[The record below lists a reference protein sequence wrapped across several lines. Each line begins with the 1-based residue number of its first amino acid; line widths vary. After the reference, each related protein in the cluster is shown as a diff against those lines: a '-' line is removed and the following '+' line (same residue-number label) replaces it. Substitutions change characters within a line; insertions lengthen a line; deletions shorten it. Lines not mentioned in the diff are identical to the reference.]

1 MVYNYM
7 YNLKPGHS
15 YPQGATVYEDGTNFA
30 IYSENATA
38 VSLEFYDTP
47 YDEYPS
53 ETIHLKEK
61 DGYIWHVF
69 VSGIKPGT
77 LYNYRIDGPYKP
89 ELGLRFNKNK
99 LLIDP
104 YARAITSDVTW
115 NKSVY
120 GYDTDSDQKDL
131 SFSTEND
138 SQFVP
143 KSVVYKDNFD
153 WKGVENPDIPWN
165 NTLIYETHI
174 KGFTKLRA
182 DIGENIRGTYSGLG
196 SQKMIDYLKDLGITA
211 VEIMPAQQEVTAE
224 YLYDKK
230 LTNYWGYDTIGYFAP
245 DIRFS
250 STKKP
255 GDQINEFKNMV
266 KNLHENNIE
275 VIMDVVYNHTAEGN
289 ELGPTLSFKGI
300 DNLVYYK
307 LQADNPRYYY
317 DVTGTG
323 NSLDAGH
330 PQVLRLIMDSLRYWI
345 TEMHVD
351 GFRFDLASA
360 LARQLYDVNSL
371 SAFFDIIYQDPV
383 ISRVKLIAEPWDVG
397 PGGYQVGEFP
407 PMWAEWNG
415 KYRDAIRHYWKD
427 RGVNISEFATRISG
441 SPDLYQTSGRRPHS
455 SINYVTSHDGFTMY
469 DLVSYTNKHNENNLN
484 DNKDGTDDNISENF
498 GIEGKTDDN
507 KIKYLRNKRI
517 RSFFIT
523 LLTSQGSPM
532 ILGGD
537 EIMRTQNGNNNA
549 YCQDNEIS
557 WYDWNLDD
565 ERLKLLN
572 FVKNMVNIRKKYAV
586 LRRRNFFKGEI
597 IPGTDIKDVIWVK
610 PDGTEMSEEDWT
622 SGNNKAIGVIL
633 TAIGMERVFSEPVS
647 YDNLMLIFNPT
658 EDKINFSIPK
668 RWKKAQIIIDSLPEH
683 ENFPIGISDTVL
695 NIEPQSAYILEEP

>member
-1 MVYNYM
+1 M

-498 GIEGKTDDN
+498 GIEGKTEDN

>member
-1 MVYNYM
+1 M

>member
-1 MVYNYM
+1 MVCNYM

-427 RGVNISEFATRISG
+427 RGGNISEFATRISG

-498 GIEGKTDDN
+498 GIEGKTEDN